1 MGLGLSLGQRWE
13 EQPGQNGDDGNDHQQ
28 FDEGKTGVNF
38 WRFHDQKKRLGGQ
51 TYGSENRVSTPPS
64 KLFLL
69 SFDRF
74 FSGAQG
80 AFAITWPSAWPSGL
94 GRV

>member
-38 WRFHDQKKRLGGQ
+38 WRFHDQKKRLGGKLMPLKTGCQ
-51 TYGSENRVSTPPS
+51 PLRVSY
-64 KLFLL
+64 FC
-69 SFDRF
+69 
-74 FSGAQG
+74 
-80 AFAITWPSAWPSGL
+80 
-94 GRV
+94 